1 MGRSRRRALEVAV
14 LATAAEWTRLVDA
27 ARSEA
32 DGVGFVALADAKGK
46 VLNASRALSEA
57 YPGPIDGEP
66 VSNGVSTSNRAANA
80 AFPIQGSVRRE
91 IIAELHFIHSRVPT
105 LIGRTI
111 DELEVELRRS
121 HATVSAAVN
130 HLVGACWIEDSGFER
145 DTRSKRGAIVWQL
158 TQRALDELDDR

>member
-14 LATAAEWTRLVDA
+14 LDA
-27 ARSEA
+27 AYAWVDELSMEPDWQA
-32 DGVGFVALADAKGK
+32 DNRLYGAVISLRD
-46 VLNASRALSEA
+46 A
-57 YPGPIDGEP
+57 YPGLIDGEP

-130 HLVGACWIEDSGFER
+130 HLAGACWIEDSGFER

-158 TQRALDELDDR
+158 TPRALEQLDGR